1 MTNQLTAKA
10 FRGELTADYKL
21 LPCSLPFGPTFGRSK
36 WLPTIL
42 WRAAN
47 PELISGDNSAEAL
60 LKRIKAER
68 AREVSSQ
75 NQNTQSMQCV
85 LIVSQ

>member
-10 FRGELTADYKL
+10 FRGELT
-21 LPCSLPFGPTFGRSK
+21 
-36 WLPTIL
+36 
-42 WRAAN
+42 
-47 PELISGDNSAEAL
+47 AEAL